1 MSQVFVK
8 GRVCCQAMVLP
19 GLQARHTV
27 FSAYIAAR
35 TVMLFFLVL
44 FVTGCG
50 FHLRGN
56 IEMPAFLTS
65 IYIKDEQVSRITPV
79 LQQYLKTNDVKLMSD
94 AASANAVLAIDGERF
109 DRRVLSVDSAGKVQ
123 EYALLY
129 SVQFSLFDQSHQ
141 PLLSQQKIQVE
152 RDMRFD
158 PTQVLAKSSEEAQL
172 NQDMLQDAGQQ
183 IMRRIQFVKSAAQ

>member
-1 MSQVFVK
+1 M
-8 GRVCCQAMVLP
+8 P
-19 GLQARHTV
+19 EPQARHTV
-27 FSAYIAAR
+27 FSGHTAVR
-35 TVMLFFLVL
+35 TVILFFLVL
-44 FVTGCG
+44 LVTGCG

-56 IEMPAFLTS
+56 IEMPAFLSS
-65 IYIKDEQVSRITPV
+65 IYIQDEQVSRITPV
-79 LQQYLKTNDVKLMSD
+79 LQQYLKTNDVKLAADS
-94 AASANAVLAIDGERF
+94 ASASAVLAINGERF

-129 SVQFSLFDQSHQ
+129 YVQFSLFDQSRQ
-141 PLLSQQKIQVE
+141 PLLGQQQIQVE

-183 IMRRIQFVKSAAQ
+183 IMRRIQFVTLPAQ